1 MLQVK
6 ELEAKIEICKQIT
19 NDLWRD
25 VVPSGNGGCDDARA
39 KYYAALKEM
48 HSHKKALNPVSY
60 THLTLPTILL
70 V

>member
-39 KYYAALKEM
+39 KYYLSLI
-48 HSHKKALNPVSY
+48 H
-60 THLTLPTILL
+60 I
-70 V
+70 